1 MKLRK
6 TSHSS
11 FIFFVVVAVVIIGA
25 GYTLISQAYINIV
38 FTIIIS
44 EVLLLPYVIL
54 KTFDNP
60 KKREEKLAAK
70 KASTQQMA
78 LEQDSASKKLIAE
91 IEAKHQR
98 LLDVNK
104 ELISK
109 VSTFFSNENSM
120 ESFMEYCNKFISEKV
135 SAS

>member
-1 MKLRK
+1 MLFLLVMKLRK

-60 KKREEKLAAK
+60 KKREEKRAAK
-70 KASTQQMA
+70 KSSTQQMA
-78 LEQDSASKKLIAE
+78 L
-91 IEAKHQR
+91 
-98 LLDVNK
+98 
-104 ELISK
+104 
-109 VSTFFSNENSM
+109 
-120 ESFMEYCNKFISEKV
+120 
-135 SAS
+135 

>member
-1 MKLRK
+1 MNSIDSLINVPLLISMGIGLLLLLFLLIMKLRK

-54 KTFDNP
+54 
-60 KKREEKLAAK
+60 
-70 KASTQQMA
+70 
-78 LEQDSASKKLIAE
+78 
-91 IEAKHQR
+91 
-98 LLDVNK
+98 
-104 ELISK
+104 
-109 VSTFFSNENSM
+109 
-120 ESFMEYCNKFISEKV
+120 
-135 SAS
+135 